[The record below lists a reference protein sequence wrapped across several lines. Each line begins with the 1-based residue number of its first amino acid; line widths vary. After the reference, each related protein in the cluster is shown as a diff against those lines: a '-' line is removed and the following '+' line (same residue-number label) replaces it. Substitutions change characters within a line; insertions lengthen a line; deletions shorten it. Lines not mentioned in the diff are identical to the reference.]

1 MPARTSTAR
10 RAGRGGARDAGDVR
24 GARTSST
31 LGGRGS
37 GPARCRLTSSQS
49 GRWRRRALRASPAVQ
64 FEEWQ
69 IALHGRRVIYR
80 IAGSGP
86 PVVLIHGMLN
96 SSSHWQSVALEL
108 AREHTVIAPDLIGH
122 GDSAAPRGDYSLGA
136 HAASIRDLLAAI
148 GIERASIV
156 GHSLGGGVAM
166 QFFYQFP
173 QRVERLVLIS
183 SGGLGHEVSPM
194 LRSAALP
201 GVSALL
207 SLTIQP
213 RLLGALA
220 GAGRRMRERA
230 LGGGVHLQA
239 IARALR
245 PLENADARQAFLTT
259 LRSVIDVHG
268 QRVSATDRL
277 YLLETMPT
285 MIVWGER
292 DNTIPLAHGAARTR
306 RSRGSRLQDAAR
318 RRALPAS
325 GRPRTASRA
334 LLREFIERDRARD
347 ASRTPT
353 GARCSRGARPTRRGR
368 PDATVRRSGWPSLG
382 HPRRR
387 RATRRIRQRAER
399 ALELLAQRLQRRRQ
413 RQALAEMA
421 LVLVDRE
428 ARADR
433 RDLEQ
438 HAARLAGSTP
448 I

>member
-1 MPARTSTAR
+1 VRVPEPA
-10 RAGRGGARDAGDVR
+10 G
-24 GARTSST
+24 
-31 LGGRGS
+31 
-37 GPARCRLTSSQS
+37 
-49 GRWRRRALRASPAVQ
+49 Q

-69 IALHGRRVIYR
+69 ITLHGRRAVYR

-148 GIERASIV
+148 GIERATIV

-183 SGGLGHEVSPM
+183 SGGLGQQVSPM
-194 LRSAALP
+194 LRTAALP

-213 RLLGALA
+213 RLLAALA
-220 GAGRRMRERA
+220 GGGRRMRERA
-230 LGGGVHLQA
+230 LSGGVHLQA

-292 DNTIPLAHGAARTR
+292 DHTIPLEHGRLAHEAIPHSFFKTLPDAAHFPHLEDPQGLSRLLSEFIDETNPGRIEDADWGAVLAR
-306 RSRGSRLQDAAR
+306 RSPRSRLRGSAA
-318 RRALPAS
+318 A
-325 GRPRTASRA
+325 
-334 LLREFIERDRARD
+334 
-347 ASRTPT
+347 
-353 GARCSRGARPTRRGR
+353 
-368 PDATVRRSGWPSLG
+368 
-382 HPRRR
+382 
-387 RATRRIRQRAER
+387 
-399 ALELLAQRLQRRRQ
+399 
-413 RQALAEMA
+413 
-421 LVLVDRE
+421 
-428 ARADR
+428 
-433 RDLEQ
+433 
-438 HAARLAGSTP
+438 
-448 I
+448 